1 MSNTSFW
8 KPVYQLF
15 KPEEPLTTSEDL
27 KNFYVQRTDSPV
39 KDLVTTLEME
49 DDPAK
54 FLPKSNK
61 TFIKP
66 SN

>member
-39 KDLVTTLEME
+39 KNLITALEME

-61 TFIKP
+61 TLVKP